1 MNIYHMSLFY
11 SICDNELGNDGLLKS
26 GFMLA
31 FKIILYDTASHQVDR
46 ALSQKETSWRIQMAD
61 ATSSDLS
68 YLSGSRM
75 NGWLLITYLFIATI
89 QVCIWHTNM
98 GQIRRLSTLNVT
110 SYLAMGHVFFSPCG
124 SSARSFSLPNSVILS
139 LAAYMLTWLDVV
151 CNILVTKNLQL
162 PYPGLD
168 RPLTHYPCFSFA
180 L

>member
-1 MNIYHMSLFY
+1 MYFCIYYRLFVIFLWLYYLMNIYHMSLFY

-110 SYLAMGHVFFSPCG
+110 SYLAMSRVLFLPV
-124 SSARSFSLPNSVILS
+124 ARLLDLS
-139 LAAYMLTWLDVV
+139 LCL
-151 CNILVTKNLQL
+151 ILLSCL
-162 PYPGLD
+162 
-168 RPLTHYPCFSFA
+168 
-180 L
+180 